1 MAPFGGSAPPAIT
14 AEIEK
19 HLGRR
24 APARVAFDEAIEQGI
39 GRIVE
44 PPESYAIKVTSLVD
58 IETLLRAHG
67 VVIVDSMH
75 GTGGRWTQNL
85 LKGGNQPSQLEVET
99 IRADRDPL
107 FGGVAPEP
115 MPQNLGPLSER
126 IRNREAMLGL
136 ATDGDADRVGAMDEH
151 GEYINTH
158 QILAILLLHLAR
170 EKNLKG
176 SVVLT
181 FSQSVIVRRIAE
193 HLGFPLFETPIGFKH
208 VA

>member
-1 MAPFGGSAPPAIT
+1 ARHAAEIFCGNGIAADLLSVDTPTPLVSFEVRRAGLDGGVVITASHNPPDFNGFKFKAPFGGSATPAIT

-99 IRADRDPL
+99 IRA
-107 FGGVAPEP
+107 
-115 MPQNLGPLSER
+115 
-126 IRNREAMLGL
+126 
-136 ATDGDADRVGAMDEH
+136 
-151 GEYINTH
+151 
-158 QILAILLLHLAR
+158 
-170 EKNLKG
+170 
-176 SVVLT
+176 
-181 FSQSVIVRRIAE
+181 
-193 HLGFPLFETPIGFKH
+193 
-208 VA
+208 